1 MLGSISAIPVF
12 AASGSTNNTSSTNMT
27 SSSASSNSMNMTK
40 SSMNSTSTGTVHT
53 TPTPSNLPKPAYMLN
68 STQNPSAVT
77 PLSGALAVTVQTDKP
92 SYNDGD
98 KVTISG
104 ITRDYMGD
112 TPLTLELRSPVG
124 NLIQTEQIT
133 VGTDKTFSVTLSAT
147 GVLWKEPGTYSV
159 YVQYGSKDRSATTTF
174 QFSGS
179 QVLSGPSTI
188 PVDGTNYSITYT
200 ITNGK
205 VLDIKADPPSKS
217 LIVTIQTTGD
227 GLLTITMPRAV
238 IDDKKSDGTDDQFV
252 VTNDGVQNSQINETA
267 TTVND
272 RTLAIPFK
280 NGTSQID
287 IIGTFVIPE
296 FGPIAA
302 LVLAVAI
309 VSIIAISK
317 KTGLR
322 FPARY

>member
-1 MLGSISAIPVF
+1 MDLQTLDNKFKGLPLLVIMLGSIAVIPVL
-12 AASGSTNNTSSTNMT
+12 ADTNSSG
-27 SSSASSNSMNMTK
+27 SMNMT
-40 SSMNSTSTGTVHT
+40 N
-53 TPTPSNLPKPAYMLN
+53 PTMGGIYPPASMLN
-68 STQNPSAVT
+68 SNQSSPIGTPS
-77 PLSGALAVTVQTDKP
+77 SGALAVTVTTDKS

-98 KVTISG
+98 KVMISG
-104 ITRDYMGD
+104 TTRDYMGD
-112 TPLTLELRSPVG
+112 TPLTLILRNPVG
-124 NLIQTEQIT
+124 NVIKVDQIT
-133 VGTDKTFSVTLSAT
+133 VGTDKTFSTSVIAT
-147 GVLWKEPGTYSV
+147 GALWTAAGTYSIS
-159 YVQYGSKDRSATTTF
+159 VQYGSPDRSAKTTF

-179 QVLSGPSTI
+179 SISSGPSTI

-205 VLDIKADPPSKS
+205 VLDIKANTQSKS

-238 IDDKKSDGTDDQFV
+238 IDAKKSDGTDDQFIV
-252 VTNDGVQNSQINETA
+252 LNDGQQNGQANETL
-267 TTVND
+267 TTNTD

-280 NGTSQID
+280 NGTQQIE
-287 IIGTFVIPE
+287 IVGTFVIPE

-302 LVLAVAI
+302 LVLTIAI

-322 FPARY
+322 FPTRY